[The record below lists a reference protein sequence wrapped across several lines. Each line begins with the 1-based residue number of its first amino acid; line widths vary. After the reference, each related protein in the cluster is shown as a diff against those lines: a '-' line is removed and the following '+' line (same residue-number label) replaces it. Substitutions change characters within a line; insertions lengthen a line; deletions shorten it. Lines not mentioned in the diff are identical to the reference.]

1 MILTMEEYKS
11 IAHAKTRIRY
21 HLVFSTKYRRKCL
34 TGIEDCVYSAFR
46 KVESESDFS
55 IIDMAIDDGDH
66 IHLAITFK
74 PSLSILQVV
83 RRIKQMTTWIIWI
96 ECGSKLR
103 RFYWNRKVL
112 WSGGYFVSTIG
123 SVSDKTVLRY
133 IQKQK

>member
-1 MILTMEEYKS
+1 
-11 IAHAKTRIRY
+11 
-21 HLVFSTKYRRKCL
+21 
-34 TGIEDCVYSAFR
+34 
-46 KVESESDFS
+46 
-55 IIDMAIDDGDH
+55 MAIEDGDH
-66 IHLAITFK
+66 IHLVITFK

-83 RRIKQMTTWIIWI
+83 RGIKQMTTWIIWI

-112 WSGGYFVSTIG
+112 WSGGSIG

>member
-55 IIDMAIDDGDH
+55 IIDMAIEDGDH
-66 IHLAITFK
+66 IHLVIT
-74 PSLSILQVV
+74 
-83 RRIKQMTTWIIWI
+83 WI